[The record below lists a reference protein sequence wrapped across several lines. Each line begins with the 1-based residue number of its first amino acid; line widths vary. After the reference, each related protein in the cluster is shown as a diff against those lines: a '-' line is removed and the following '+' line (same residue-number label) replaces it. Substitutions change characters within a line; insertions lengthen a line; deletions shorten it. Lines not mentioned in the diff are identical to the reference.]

1 MKLFHESEGITRR
14 QFFKGAGMLTVAAV
28 ISGVFAKFGFDV
40 FAASDDYITQR
51 VAGLYTLDESMA
63 IRKSHENPEI
73 IQIYKDFLSPGKV
86 ECVSPKAHHL
96 LHTKYGKDIPGFIAE
111 LKNPHHVPEVESAA
125 NEETSTE
132 EPAA

>member
-96 LHTKYGKDIPGFIAE
+96 LHTKYGKDIPGFIDE